1 VILGGFSFPGA
12 DSSIRR
18 KGPSKFPWYQQVDGP
33 FRLPFLILILILIII
48 LLLLVGALS

>member
-1 VILGGFSFPGA
+1 
-12 DSSIRR
+12 
-18 KGPSKFPWYQQVDGP
+18 VDGP